1 MEKTKICSRVW
12 VEVDGQALLSN
23 FCNIVASVSPCDI
36 IVVLKANAYG
46 LGVKE
51 FAKVL
56 SNENVLMFA
65 VAELREAMELQ
76 DSGHKVMILGSI
88 LPEEIP
94 CAVQSNVV
102 IPISNLEIARLINQ
116 EAKCCNKI
124 AKCHLVVDSGMGRL
138 GFLLDVAYQ
147 GAVEI
152 SKMENIELEGIYSH
166 FPIAYKP
173 GSEFTLSQI
182 NKVTELIAEL
192 HETGIDFK
200 IKHIANSDGI
210 NNFPES
216 YAEPFNTVRTGI
228 GLHGTYDLEGKKS
241 VELKPIATLKTRL
254 TEIRELPAGTS
265 IGYGQTYVLPKKMLV
280 GVVSAGYADGLPLAL
295 SNRGSV
301 IVNGCLCPILGRI
314 SMDYT
319 TISLEQVVDPKL
331 GDEVV
336 CIGKSGDYQ
345 FTLEDWAC
353 LKNTHPYDIICSFGS
368 RVERFFYNVK

>member
-1 MEKTKICSRVW
+1 MNDMEKFSRVW
-12 VEVDGQALLSN
+12 VEVDGTTLLSN
-23 FCNIVASVSPCDI
+23 FLNIVSSVFPCDV

-56 SNENVLMFA
+56 SDDNILMFA
-65 VAELREAMELQ
+65 VAELKEAMELQ
-76 DSGHKVMILGSI
+76 EFGHKVMILGSI

-94 CAVQSNVV
+94 CAVEHDIVL
-102 IPISNLEIARLINQ
+102 PISNMQIAHLIN
-116 EAKCCNKI
+116 EESKRCGKI
-124 AKCHLVVDSGMGRL
+124 TKCHLVVDSGMGRL
-138 GFLLDVAYQ
+138 GFVLDEAFES
-147 GAVEI
+147 AIEI
-152 SKMENIELEGIYSH
+152 SKMENIDLEGIYSH

-173 GSEFTLSQI
+173 SSKFTLSQI
-182 NKVTELIAEL
+182 ERVGELIARLE
-192 HETGIDFK
+192 EEGISFE

-216 YAEPFNTVRTGI
+216 YAEPFNAVRIGI

-241 VELKPIATLKTRL
+241 VEVEPIATLKTKL

-280 GVVSAGYADGLPLAL
+280 GVISAGYADGLPLAL

-301 IVNGCLCPILGRI
+301 IVNGCLCPILGRV

-319 TISLEQVVDPKL
+319 TISLEQVDNPKI
-331 GDEVV
+331 GDEVI
-336 CIGKSGDYQ
+336 CIGKAGDYKV
-345 FTLEDWAC
+345 TLEDWAF
-353 LKNTHPYDIICSFGS
+353 LKNTHPYDILCSFGT
-368 RVERFFYNVK
+368 RVERFFNYEK